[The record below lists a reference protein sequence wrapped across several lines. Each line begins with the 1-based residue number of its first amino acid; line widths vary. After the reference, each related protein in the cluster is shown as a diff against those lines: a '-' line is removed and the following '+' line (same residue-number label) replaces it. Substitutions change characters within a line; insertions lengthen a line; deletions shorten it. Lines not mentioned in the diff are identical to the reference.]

1 MCFKSTA
8 RRTVTAF
15 PRGAWER
22 AERVGCLK
30 IFGVVGADL
39 SHRHTNKNL
48 TPHQQQRFRF
58 KRLTDANA
66 LGNLRINVDG
76 VK

>member
-1 MCFKSTA
+1 MPALQIAVCFKSTA

-22 AERVGCLK
+22 AECLK

-39 SHRHTNKNL
+39 T
-48 TPHQQQRFRF
+48 HQQEFLSFQRSSVGM
-58 KRLTDANA
+58 RLKT
-66 LGNLRINVDG
+66 LQRLH
-76 VK
+76 